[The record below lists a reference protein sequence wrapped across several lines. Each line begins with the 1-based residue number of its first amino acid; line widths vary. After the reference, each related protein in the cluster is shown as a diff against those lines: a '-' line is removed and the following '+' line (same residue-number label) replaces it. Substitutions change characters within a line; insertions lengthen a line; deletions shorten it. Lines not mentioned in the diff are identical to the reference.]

1 MFFAWQQYNVTLEDH
16 VALFSIH
23 SNPYLDPKS
32 GSFFHLWDLFDRE
45 HQFFGKKHCFVDTVE
60 CLLKNKKKTFH
71 FGRNDKLKHW

>member
-32 GSFFHLWDLFDRE
+32 GSFFHL
-45 HQFFGKKHCFVDTVE
+45 
-60 CLLKNKKKTFH
+60 
-71 FGRNDKLKHW
+71 